1 MRFDS
6 KSITV
11 RLTLG
16 LGLIALFVFVAAGVL
31 LQRAFARDLAET
43 DRQELRGKLSIVQH
57 FIGEFAPVR
66 DIQGLKHHLDDLRI
80 GHSRLTVRI
89 LDFSGSD
96 IYRGTGLPVDEAF
109 DANGF
114 GHAQGANGASFDTV
128 QAVLGTDSPWPGGR
142 VVLGLDS
149 RPRDEMLARHRNSL
163 IGVCVLGIVL
173 AAGLSFIAA
182 WRGLAPVKRLSLQ
195 ARSITAHS
203 LSVRLVDGQ
212 DATELEGLIEAFNA
226 VLDRLET
233 AYRQVEAFSANVA
246 HELRT
251 PLASLVSGSQVMLS
265 GVRTASELKEAIAS
279 NLEDLQQMS
288 QLVNDM
294 LFLARADQG
303 DRAQGLERTD
313 LAAEADRT
321 LKYCEPLLE
330 HGGLTATRVGAAS
343 IDCNPALLRRALVNL
358 LVNAIRHTYRGQ
370 HIEVAIEVLPAGA
383 RLSVKNPGLP
393 IPERIKAHMFDRFFR
408 ADDARARTGESH
420 GLGLT
425 IVAAIAR
432 MHGGSVFAEYGG
444 GANCVGFVIPGVA
457 PGPTAAAPARN
468 NAVA

>member
-1 MRFDS
+1 MKLDS
-6 KSITV
+6 NSITV

-16 LGLIALFVFVAAGVL
+16 LGLIALIVFVFAGVL
-31 LQRAFARDLAET
+31 LQGAFERDLAEA
-43 DRQELRGKLSIVQH
+43 DRQELRGKLGIVQH
-57 FIGEFAPVR
+57 FIGEFARAR
-66 DIQGLKHHLDDLRI
+66 DIQILKHHLDDLRI
-80 GHSRLTVRI
+80 GHSRLSVRI
-89 LDFSGSD
+89 LDSD
-96 IYRGTGLPVDEAF
+96 ASDVYRGAGLPVDEAF
-109 DANGF
+109 DASGF
-114 GHAQGANGASFDTV
+114 GRVQRADGVSFDTV
-128 QAVLGTDSPWPGGR
+128 QQELGTDSPWPGGR

-173 AAGLSFIAA
+173 TAGLSFIAA

-195 ARSITAHS
+195 AGRITAHS

-246 HELRT
+246 HELRS

-313 LAAEADRT
+313 LAAEAERT

-330 HGGLTATRVGAAS
+330 QGGLTTTRVGEAS
-343 IDCNPALLRRALVNL
+343 IDCNPALVRRALVNL
-358 LVNAIRHTYRGQ
+358 LVNAIQHTNRGQ
-370 HIEVAIEVLPAGA
+370 HIEVTIEA
-383 RLSVKNPGLP
+383 RRADVKLSVKNPGPP
-393 IPERIKAHMFDRFFR
+393 IPERTKARMFDRFFR
-408 ADDARARTGESH
+408 ADDARARAGQRH

-432 MHGGSVFAEYGG
+432 MHGGTVFAEYDG
-444 GANCVGFVIPGVA
+444 GANCVGFVLPGGA
-457 PGPTAAAPARN
+457 SSPTAAAVGQNITIA
-468 NAVA
+468 

>member
-1 MRFDS
+1 MKFNSR
-6 KSITV
+6 SITV

-16 LGLIALFVFVAAGVL
+16 LGLIALLVFVAAGVL
-31 LQRAFARDLAET
+31 LQRAFVRDLAEA
-43 DRQELRGKLSIVQH
+43 DRQELRGKLGVVQH
-57 FIGEFAPVR
+57 FIGEFAR
-66 DIQGLKHHLDDLRI
+66 AGDIQVLNHHLDDLRI
-80 GHSRLTVRI
+80 GHSRLSIRV
-89 LDFSGSD
+89 LGSD
-96 IYRGTGLPVDEAF
+96 ASDVYRGAGLPVDEAF
-109 DANGF
+109 DAGGF
-114 GHAQGANGASFDTV
+114 GRVQRADGVWFDTV
-128 QAVLGTDSPWPGGR
+128 QQVLGSDSPWPGGR

-149 RPRDEMLARHRNSL
+149 RPRDAMLAGHLNNL

-173 AAGLSFIAA
+173 TAGLSFVAT

-195 ARSITAHS
+195 AGKITAHS
-203 LSVRLVDGQ
+203 LSLRLIDGQ
-212 DATELEGLIEAFNA
+212 DATELIGLIEAFNA

-265 GVRTASELKEAIAS
+265 GIRSAGELKEAIAS

-303 DRAQGLERTD
+303 DRAQGVARTG

-330 HGGLTATRVGAAS
+330 QGGLTATRVGEAS
-343 IDCNPALLRRALVNL
+343 VDCNPALVQRALVNL
-358 LVNAIRHTYRGQ
+358 LVNAIGHTNRGQ
-370 HIEVAIEVLPAGA
+370 RIEVTIEARHADV

-393 IPERIKAHMFDRFFR
+393 IPEHVRARMFDRFFR
-408 ADDARARTGESH
+408 ADDARARAGEVH

-432 MHGGSVFAEYGG
+432 MHGGTVFAEYGG
-444 GANCVGFVIPGVA
+444 GANCIGFVIPGIA
-457 PGPTAAAPARN
+457 PGPTVAAAARN
-468 NAVA
+468 ISIA